1 MKSLLK
7 WIIIILLIVIVI
19 SVYLEYR
26 KESNAIETTITNV
39 NTIESI
45 DLLELP
51 DDKNLIEYKAFHL
64 SYNEEYEQANWVA
77 YSLTCKE
84 TKGSVKRTNR
94 FREDSRI
101 VTNSAEDDDYRNSG
115 YDRGHLMP
123 AADCSWDL
131 EVMNESFLFSNISP
145 QEASFNRGIWKKLE
159 DRTRELACIY
169 DSIYII
175 TGPIFTNNM
184 KRIGKNKVAV
194 PEYFFKAFL
203 NYRSKEAVAFI
214 IPNSKT
220 DMNIWEFAISVDSL
234 ESRLSFDLFYKLDDE
249 IEREIESKVNYQH
262 WFEPIN

>member
-7 WIIIILLIVIVI
+7 WIIIILFIVIAI

-77 YSLTCKE
+77 YSLTCIE

-159 DRTRELACIY
+159 ERTRELACIY

-175 TGPIFTNNM
+175 TGPIFSNNM